1 MFIKIISLPIHIY
14 RLFISPLTGKN
25 CRFEPTCSEYALEAL
40 KTHGIFYGIYLSIKS
55 GYSNA
60 IHLADILVMIL
71 YRLKNNQKILL
82 DKSIELSH

>member
-40 KTHGIFYGIYLSIKS
+40 KTHGIFYGIYLSLKRILKCHPLSQHS
-55 GYSNA
+55 GYDPVPSKKQSQ
-60 IHLADILVMIL
+60 DIT
-71 YRLKNNQKILL
+71 R
-82 DKSIELSH
+82 